1 MKVNSVV
8 SNPAATIDGINA
20 FAPGRIEN
28 WILCSLQ
35 ICINDFHGSDNH
47 GVHASE
53 TTIASFSC
61 NNLA

>member
-8 SNPAATIDGINA
+8 SNPAATIDGTNA
-20 FAPGRIEN
+20 FAPGRTEKGI
-28 WILCSLQ
+28 WFSLQ
-35 ICINDFHGSDNH
+35 SWIKDFHGSDNH
-47 GVHASE
+47 GVPASE

>member
-8 SNPAATIDGINA
+8 SNPAATIDGTNA
-20 FAPGRIEN
+20 FAPGRIVN
-28 WILCSLQ
+28 WMLFSLQ
-35 ICINDFHGSDNH
+35 SWIKDFPGSDNH

-53 TTIASFSC
+53 ITMASFSD

>member
-8 SNPAATIDGINA
+8 SNPAATIDGTNA
-20 FAPGRIEN
+20 FAPGRTVN
-28 WILCSLQ
+28 WILFSLQ
-35 ICINDFHGSDNH
+35 SWTKDFHGSDNH

-53 TTIASFSC
+53 ITTASFSC

>member
-8 SNPAATIDGINA
+8 SNPAATIDGTKALATGSMVN
-20 FAPGRIEN
+20 E
-28 WILCSLQ
+28 ILFSLQ
-35 ICINDFHGSDNH
+35 SWTKDFHGSDNH